1 MSAVELVSSFLKL
14 GKKNIVNTERII
26 TLEEV
31 SRHSDSKDCWIVLYD
46 KVYDITKFLQIV
58 STKCSTLST

>member
-1 MSAVELVSSFLKL
+1 MPVVDIVTNFLKI
-14 GKKNIVNTERII
+14 GISSSSERII

-31 SRHSDSKDCWIVLYD
+31 SYHSGPKDYWIVLYD

-58 STKCSTLST
+58 SNEHNRSS